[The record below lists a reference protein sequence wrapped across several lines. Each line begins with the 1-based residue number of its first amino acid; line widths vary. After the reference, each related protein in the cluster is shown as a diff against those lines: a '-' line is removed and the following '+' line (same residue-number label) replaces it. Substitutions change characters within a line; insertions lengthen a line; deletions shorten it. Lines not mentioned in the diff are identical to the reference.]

1 MAPAPVAPVAPRG
14 WGRGTARPR
23 ADVAR
28 REKESARDRV
38 RYSSRGRVAG
48 RGRGRLPGM
57 RPSAPGGEGAGRR
70 RSRRGSGSM
79 QLGGCGRANPNPGT
93 GKDSIFFAAAAP
105 EGRIRLAR
113 CRII

>member
-38 RYSSRGRVAG
+38 RYSSRGRVE
-48 RGRGRLPGM
+48 GRGRLPGM

-105 EGRIRLAR
+105 EGRIRIAR
-113 CRII
+113 FRII

>member
-1 MAPAPVAPVAPRG
+1 MAPAPVAPRG
-14 WGRGTARPR
+14 WGRGRGTARPR

-38 RYSSRGRVAG
+38 RYSSRGRVE
-48 RGRGRLPGM
+48 GRGRLPGM

-79 QLGGCGRANPNPGT
+79 QLGGVREIQPQPRDRKGFDFLRRRRAGGENSNC
-93 GKDSIFFAAAAP
+93 SI
-105 EGRIRLAR
+105 
-113 CRII
+113 